1 MKRAVF
7 RLAPVAVA
15 CATFLSAAPAAW
27 AADSLPQL
35 TALLADSDDPQLT
48 LDVLRGV
55 AAALADRRSQ
65 PMPSG
70 WDVVE
75 ARLATNAH
83 PEIRTL
89 AQTLSLKFGSG
100 RARETL
106 RSVASDPAAGPAAR
120 RVALESLLA
129 VRDPELPGLLQG
141 LLEDPAVVAS
151 CLKGLAAYDDPAT
164 PQTILAVYPRLGPG
178 ARRDALNTLAS
189 RPGYARPL
197 LEAVASGRVPK
208 SELSADLVRQL
219 RSLKDAALA
228 TQLTE
233 LWGVI
238 HETSPDMAAEIERV
252 RRLYWA
258 GGSQPGDAS
267 RGRVVFN
274 QICAQCH
281 RLFDSGGDVG
291 PDITGANR
299 GDLGYLLENIL
310 YPNAV
315 IPNEYRA
322 TTVETRDGRTLTGV
336 VKSRDATSLRLQTA
350 NEVVVVA
357 SGEIER
363 IEPGELSMMP
373 EGLLEL
379 LEDQQIR
386 DLLYYLGRP
395 GQVNLPVAVE
405 P

>member
-1 MKRAVF
+1 M
-7 RLAPVAVA
+7 
-15 CATFLSAAPAAW
+15 
-27 AADSLPQL
+27 
-35 TALLADSDDPQLT
+35 
-48 LDVLRGV
+48 
-55 AAALADRRSQ
+55 
-65 PMPSG
+65 
-70 WDVVE
+70 
-75 ARLATNAH
+75 
-83 PEIRTL
+83 
-89 AQTLSLKFGSG
+89 
-100 RARETL
+100 
-106 RSVASDPAAGPAAR
+106 
-120 RVALESLLA
+120 
-129 VRDPELPGLLQG
+129 
-141 LLEDPAVVAS
+141 
-151 CLKGLAAYDDPAT
+151 
-164 PQTILAVYPRLGPG
+164 
-178 ARRDALNTLAS
+178 
-189 RPGYARPL
+189 
-197 LEAVASGRVPK
+197 
-208 SELSADLVRQL
+208 
-219 RSLKDAALA
+219 
-228 TQLTE
+228 
-233 LWGVI
+233 
-238 HETSPDMAAEIERV
+238 
-252 RRLYWA
+252 
-258 GGSQPGDAS
+258 
-267 RGRVVFN
+267 
-274 QICAQCH
+274 
-281 RLFDSGGDVG
+281 G